1 MQETMG
7 STRSLLACPAL
18 SRQCYRI
25 RRSPV
30 FGPSTFGRDVP
41 MSYLQ
46 ALLTLGNLGLSANP
60 LNITSGVDAV
70 PSVLGTL
77 HNLSLVPSMSWGLT
91 AGAHYRN
98 ASVFGSL
105 TLGGYDSSRFTRNN
119 ASFDLRDS
127 TSQDLLLTLSSVSYN
142 ATDSQP
148 LLLSAPIDVFIDSL
162 VTELYLPVTVC
173 QAFENAFGLQWDS
186 TTERYMIN
194 ETTHKNLLAQNPTF
208 NMTFSQPGNG
218 TATILLPYAAFDLN
232 VTQPL
237 VNTTSRYFP
246 LKQAQNST
254 QYTLGRTFL
263 QEAYIITD
271 YERRTFSVY
280 QAVSDG
286 GPEQLVAINSPEP
299 QAAKHNSD
307 LTGGSIAGIVIA
319 IVVALALVVGAV
331 IWWRRHR
338 QKRHAIG
345 DMVVEKDAETERSS
359 PVSPYEVD
367 GQSGRYE
374 LSVQEQRKAELDG
387 SYQQIKDRPLPAIK
401 VHEMRANETPAVELE
416 AVVR

>member
-7 STRSLLACPAL
+7 SIRSLLACLAL

-25 RRSPV
+25 RRSPD
-30 FGPSTFGRDVP
+30 FGQSTLGRDVP
-41 MSYLQ
+41 ISYLQ
-46 ALLTLGNLGLSANP
+46 TLLTLFNRLGNLGLSANP
-60 LNITSGVDAV
+60 LNITSSVDAV
-70 PSVLGTL
+70 PSVLG
-77 HNLSLVPSMSWGLT
+77 
-91 AGAHYRN
+91 AYYRN

-119 ASFDLRDS
+119 ASFDLGNS
-127 TSQDLLLTLSSVSYN
+127 TSRDLVLSLDSMSYN
-142 ATDSQP
+142 AIDSQP
-148 LLLSAPIDVFIDSL
+148 LLSEPIEVFIDSL
-162 VTELYLPVTVC
+162 VTELYLPVSVC
-173 QAFENAFGLQWDS
+173 QAFETAFGLQWDS
-186 TTERYMIN
+186 TTERYLIN
-194 ETTHKNLLAQNPTF
+194 ETTHNNLLFQNPTF

-271 YERRTFSVY
+271 YERRNFSVY

-286 GPEQLVAINSPEP
+286 GPEQLMAINSPEP
-299 QAAKHNSD
+299 EVAKHRSG
-307 LTGGSIAGIVIA
+307 LTGGAIAGIVIA
-319 IVVALALVVGAV
+319 VVVALAFVVGAV

-345 DMVVEKDAETERSS
+345 GTVAEKDAETEQSS
-359 PVSPYEVD
+359 PVSRYEVD